1 LVEAAQSGKG
11 QVVDAAMT
19 DGSAILMNA
28 IFGIMNRG
36 GWSHDRGTNLL
47 DGGAHFYGT
56 YETADGKHVSIGSI
70 EPQFYALLMEKT
82 GLDSDPD
89 FKAQMDRNEWPQLRA
104 KLAAVMV
111 TKTRDEWDAI
121 MYGTDICYAPV
132 LNFEEA
138 TANKHNQ
145 DRATFVE
152 QDGITQ
158 AAPAPRFSRTEPQL
172 PPSAVAAGQQ
182 TDEILGSLG
191 LSDETIAALK
201 GSGAIA

>member
-1 LVEAAQSGKG
+1 
-11 QVVDAAMT
+11 
-19 DGSAILMNA
+19 
-28 IFGIMNRG
+28 
-36 GWSHDRGTNLL
+36 
-47 DGGAHFYGT
+47 
-56 YETADGKHVSIGSI
+56 
-70 EPQFYALLMEKT
+70 
-82 GLDSDPD
+82 
-89 FKAQMDRNEWPQLRA
+89 
-104 KLAAVMV
+104 
-111 TKTRDEWDAI
+111 
-121 MYGTDICYAPV
+121 

-191 LSDETIAALK
+191 LSDEAISALK
-201 GSGAIA
+201 SSGAIA

>member
-1 LVEAAQSGKG
+1 
-11 QVVDAAMT
+11 M
-19 DGSAILMNA
+19 
-28 IFGIMNRG
+28 
-36 GWSHDRGTNLL
+36 
-47 DGGAHFYGT
+47 
-56 YETADGKHVSIGSI
+56 

-82 GLDSDPD
+82 GLISDPD
-89 FKAQMDRNEWPQLRA
+89 FKAQMNRSEWPQLRL

-138 TANKHNQ
+138 AANKHNR

-172 PPSAVAAGQQ
+172 PPSAVAPGQQ
-182 TDEILGSLG
+182 TDEILDSLG
-191 LSDETIAALK
+191 LSGEEIVALK
-201 GSGAIA
+201 VSGAIA